1 MSKIPQHIVDIVAR
15 ASSDKE
21 RVKILTN
28 SAEDM
33 LNPDVHLSKTLALE
47 ARTLAETINFSEGI
61 AHAYNILAGCSYRL
75 AEYQTAIEL
84 STIALQLCEEIEYEY
99 GAAFA
104 LNTIGAVSINTGE
117 LPHALE
123 SFLKSLSIRERI
135 SHQQG
140 IATSLMNIGNVY
152 QALGDHSRALEYFM
166 KSLALREKIGDKSG
180 IGTSLTNIGGCYAIL
195 GDYDT
200 ALDYFL
206 QSLEIKQ
213 EIGNRQGIIFTLI
226 SISEAYLAVNNTKQS
241 IEYAERSYNLSTE
254 MENKLGQSIALHC
267 IGLALEQAGDFR
279 KALDV
284 MHRSLSIR
292 LDIHNPAGE
301 AESLMAIGRI
311 SMRLGTIDTALHHFH
326 QALTI
331 AEHIQHK
338 MIRIKVNYE
347 LAELYRKVGDYT
359 KAYQYFDDFFKL
371 KEETLGDESRRNMK
385 NLQVIYQVEQ
395 AKKEAD
401 IYRIRNNEL
410 AELNQRLTELN
421 TEKNEF
427 LGIAAHDLKN
437 PLSSIMLTAST
448 VKNYFNKMTSEE
460 VIQQMHSI
468 EKTAERMRKIISN
481 FLDIY
486 TIESGT
492 INLSL
497 QHFDLIPAVSN
508 VIDDYKKAA
517 DVKNIRLEFITE
529 NLTHSIPVFVYANFN
544 STVEIV
550 ENLVSNSI
558 KFCHSGSTVRI
569 KVSVLQDKSFARL
582 EVIDNGQGLTE
593 EDKSKLFGKFARLS
607 ARPTAAE
614 DSTGLGLFIAKKL
627 VESMKG
633 RIWCES
639 TYGDGARF
647 VVELPQR

>member
-1 MSKIPQHIVDIVAR
+1 MSSIPQYIENILAKA
-15 ASSDKE
+15 ASDQE

-28 SAEDM
+28 AAEDM
-33 LNPDVHLSKTLALE
+33 LNPDVHLSKTLAHE
-47 ARTLAETINFSEGI
+47 ARTLAENVGDNEGL
-61 AHAYNILAGCSYRL
+61 AHALNILAGCSYRQ
-75 AEYQTAIEL
+75 AEYQTAIEY
-84 STIALQLCEEIEYEY
+84 STIALQLCQEIGYDY

-117 LPHALE
+117 LPYALE
-123 SFLKSLSIRERI
+123 SFLKSLSIREKI
-135 SHQQG
+135 AHQQG

-166 KSLALREKIGDKSG
+166 KSLTLREKIGDKSG
-180 IGTSLTNIGGCYAIL
+180 IGTSLTNIGGCYSIL

-213 EIGNRQGIIFTLI
+213 EIGNRQGMIFTLI
-226 SISEAYLAVNNTKQS
+226 SISEAYLAVNNTTQS
-241 IEYAERSYNLSTE
+241 IDYAERSYNLSTE
-254 MENKLGQSIALHC
+254 MDNKLGQAVALHC
-267 IGLALEQAGDFR
+267 IGLALEQAGDLN
-279 KALDV
+279 KALEC
-284 MHRSLSIR
+284 MNRSLGIR
-292 LDIHNPAGE
+292 LDIHNPSGE

-338 MIRIKVNYE
+338 MIIIKVNYE

-401 IYRIRNNEL
+401 IFRIRNNEL

-448 VKNYFNKMTSEE
+448 VKNYYTKMSSEE
-460 VIQQMHSI
+460 VIQQMNSI

-492 INLSL
+492 FNLSL
-497 QHFDLIPAVSN
+497 QHFDFAAAVKN
-508 VIDDYKKAA
+508 VIEDYKKAA
-517 DVKNIRLEFITE
+517 QVKSITLECTVETLAE
-529 NLTHSIPVFVYANFN
+529 NSPVYVYANYN
-544 STVEIV
+544 STIEIV
-550 ENLVSNSI
+550 ENLISNAI
-558 KFCHSGSTVRI
+558 KFCHPGS
-569 KVSVLQDKSFARL
+569 KVKIRLSVLAALSTARL

-639 TYGDGARF
+639 TYGQGATF